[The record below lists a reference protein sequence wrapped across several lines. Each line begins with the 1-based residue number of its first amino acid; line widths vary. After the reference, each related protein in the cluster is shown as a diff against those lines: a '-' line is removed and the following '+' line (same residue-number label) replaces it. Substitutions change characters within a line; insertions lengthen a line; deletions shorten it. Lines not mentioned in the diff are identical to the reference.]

1 MDLYRV
7 TIPKDSDWQVLETLG
22 EMGLAH
28 FINMN
33 KDETP
38 FKLPYSTRIGQ
49 CDDVERKL
57 IYMIRQC

>member
-1 MDLYRV
+1 MKLYRV
-7 TIPKDSDWQVLETLG
+7 TIPKDYDWQVLETLG

-38 FKLPYSTRIGQ
+38 FNLPNANRIAL
-49 CDDVERKL
+49 CDEVERKL
-57 IYMIRQC
+57 IYLL